1 MTHKPHPGRVALV
14 TGAAR
19 GIGAATA
26 IALAQRGI
34 APVLLVRDALAASA
48 TKQAV
53 TALGVTCG
61 VLQADVADA
70 AQVQQALAQLLRDHG
85 RLDVLVNNAG
95 QIDPIGRM
103 ADTDPAAW
111 TRAIE
116 VNLLGPYFLIQ
127 AALPALLAS
136 SQAVVLNVSTGAA
149 HTPREGWSAYCTS
162 KAGLCMLT
170 RSLAHEYAAQ
180 GVAVYG
186 LQPGLVDTAM
196 QGQIR
201 ASGMNEISR
210 IPREQLAAPEHAAAL
225 IAWLCDRRPAQ
236 FIGQDLSLR
245 DEVLLQQFQ
254 Q

>member
-1 MTHKPHPGRVALV
+1 MTNKPHSGRVALV

-19 GIGAATA
+19 GIGAAIA

-34 APVLLVRDALAASA
+34 VPVLLVRDVLAASA

-70 AQVQQALAQLLRDHG
+70 AQVRQALAQLMHDYG

-95 QIDPIGRM
+95 QIDPIGRI

-111 TRAIE
+111 VRAIE
-116 VNLLGPYFLIQ
+116 VNLLGPYLLIQ

-136 SQAVVLNVSTGAA
+136 PQAAVVNLSTGAA
-149 HTPREGWSAYCTS
+149 HTPREGWSAYCSS

-196 QGQIR
+196 QVRIR

-210 IPREQLAAPEHAAAL
+210 VPRDQLAAPDHAGAL
-225 IAWLCDRRPAQ
+225 IAWLCDCRPAQ
-236 FIGQDLSLR
+236 FIGQDLSVR
-245 DEVLLQQFQ
+245 DEALLQQFQ
-254 Q
+254 H